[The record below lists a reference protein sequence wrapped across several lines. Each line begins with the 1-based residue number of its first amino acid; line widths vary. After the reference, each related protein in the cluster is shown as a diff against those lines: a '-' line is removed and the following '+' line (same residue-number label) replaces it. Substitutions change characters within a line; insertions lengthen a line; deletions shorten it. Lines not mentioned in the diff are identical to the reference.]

1 MSNLE
6 KSTKFWDLVDELLAT
21 DFQFEYAAIKEA
33 ASILG
38 YMPKYSR

>member
-6 KSTKFWDLVDELLAT
+6 KSTKFWDLVDQLLAT
-21 DFQFEYAAIKEA
+21 DFQYEYAAIQEA
-33 ASILG
+33 KSILG

>member
-6 KSTKFWDLVDELLAT
+6 KSAKFWDLVDELLAI
-21 DFQFEYAAIKEA
+21 DFQYEYAAIKEA